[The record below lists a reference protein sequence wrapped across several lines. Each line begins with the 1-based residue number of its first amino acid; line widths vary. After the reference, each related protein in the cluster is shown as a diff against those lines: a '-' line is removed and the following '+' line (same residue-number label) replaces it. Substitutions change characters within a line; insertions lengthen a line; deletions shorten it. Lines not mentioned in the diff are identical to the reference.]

1 MVWILFGKIHI
12 KLWQRVERHHPPI
25 ISGDVPKSGY
35 NGADL
40 KSDVSWK
47 T

>member
-1 MVWILFGKIHI
+1 MNKISSAYI
-12 KLWQRVERHHPPI
+12 FN
-25 ISGDVPKSGY
+25 SDVPKSGY